1 MFTFMAGLINCETFR
16 LCRAK
21 ENFIPAQVNIQ
32 YPVDAKVK
40 VDVNALRA
48 YFEIYTHI
56 WCKPRLR
63 ENPCKPW

>member
-21 ENFIPAQVNIQ
+21 ENFIPAQVIIQ

-48 YFEIYTHI
+48 YFDIYTLGYGRGGQI
-56 WCKPRLR
+56 F
-63 ENPCKPW
+63 